1 MNIDILDSGKN
12 KVGDVELDPSI
23 FGTEVKKG
31 LLHDMVVSQ
40 MASRRAGTKST
51 KFRHE
56 VRGGGA
62 KPWAQKGTGRARAG
76 SKRSPIFRGG
86 GVTFAPKP
94 RDYSFKLP
102 KKARAAALRCALSA
116 KITDKAVMIIDKF
129 ELSEPKTKQAVA
141 ALSAL
146 ELAGKTLIV
155 LDEPNKNVALG
166 FRNIPSVKLI
176 HAQGVNVYD
185 LLYADHVLMTEES
198 LAAIQ
203 ERLKK

>member
-1 MNIDILDSGKN
+1 MNIDIIDSEKK

-23 FGTEVKKG
+23 FETEVKKG

-40 MASRRAGTKST
+40 MASRRSGTKCT

-62 KPWAQKGTGRARAG
+62 KPWKQKGTGRARAG

-102 KKARAAALRCALSA
+102 KKARSAALRCALSA
-116 KITDKAVMIIDKF
+116 KIIDNAIMVVDRL
-129 ELSEPKTKQAVA
+129 ELAEPKTKLAIA
-141 ALSAL
+141 TLTALGL
-146 ELAGKTLIV
+146 TGKTLIV
-155 LDEPNKNVALG
+155 LEESNRNIELG
-166 FRNIPSVKLI
+166 FRNVLGVKLLNV
-176 HAQGVNVYD
+176 AGVNVYD
-185 LLYADHVLMTEES
+185 LLDADHVVMTEKA

>member
-1 MNIDILDSGKN
+1 MKIDLIDSGKK

-23 FGTEVKKG
+23 FETEVKKG

-86 GVTFAPKP
+86 GVIFAPKP

-116 KITDKAVMIIDKF
+116 KAADNAIMIIDKF
-129 ELSEPKTKQAVA
+129 ELAEPKTKHAIS

-146 ELAGKTLIV
+146 GLTGNALVV
-155 LDEPNKNVALG
+155 LDDSNKNVELA

-176 HAQGVNVYD
+176 HATGVNVYD
-185 LLYADHVLMTEES
+185 LLSVEHVVMTEKS
-198 LAAIQ
+198 LDAIQ
-203 ERLKK
+203 GRLKK